1 MKFDI
6 LIEEENNS
14 LVFKPMLP
22 IDFSTKNMDACMK
35 YDDRILL
42 KTSNS
47 DLNLKKLYNNII
59 KTKNEIIKDFGVKEE
74 GTLEIVF
81 NITNDNLKENSWKF
95 IKKYNEFNILIYTN
109 TFKDIID
116 NLGNNVY
123 PNLKIEFPNSESA
136 ISYKEFYNMYT
147 KLIGIVDFVKHYNL
161 SQLEQIM
168 LVYDIVKANQ
178 YKSEDDDEDYS
189 ISRDLNKIISSD
201 KIVCVGFSNLIDFIL
216 KNLDI
221 KCNSAIY
228 EYSNKENTGHQR
240 NYVYIKDDKY
250 NINGIFFLDATWDSK
265 KNNNYL
271 DNYRFFLKPFKYF
284 KEIRKNEN
292 IISPNKFK
300 ILEKSNNEIIKQF
313 DKENNINAMGSI
325 CLLNNEINPGEI
337 SIVDLIIKSRD
348 ELKDLTKKILLMY
361 DKKISEQAF
370 KNALYKVRKI
380 EYINGIIDKPLN
392 EKEIDIICDNYL
404 KNDYEIK
411 LLKALDLYDKP
422 NIKMSL
428 KEAKADSDREDLLRM
443 KLLKIMKA
451 KLNDLPTNDYIK
463 RM

>member
-1 MKFDI
+1 MKFNI
-6 LIEEENNS
+6 LVEEEDNF

-47 DLNLKKLYNNII
+47 DLDLKKLYNNII
-59 KTKNEIIKDFGVKEE
+59 KTKDEIVKDFNIKEE
-74 GTLEIVF
+74 GDLEIVF
-81 NITNDNLKENSWKF
+81 NITNVNLKENSWKF

-123 PNLKIEFPNSESA
+123 QNLKIEFPNSENP
-136 ISYKEFYNMYT
+136 ILYKEFYDMYQ
-147 KLIGIVDFVKHYNL
+147 KLIGIVDFIKHYNL
-161 SQLEQIM
+161 SQLERIM

-178 YKSEDDDEDYS
+178 YKIENEDEDYG
-189 ISRDLNKIISSD
+189 ISRDLNKIVSSD

-221 KCNSAIY
+221 KCNIAIY
-228 EYSNKENTGHQR
+228 EYSNKENVGHQR

-265 KNNNYL
+265 KSNKYL

-284 KEIRKNEN
+284 KKIRKNEN

-313 DKENNINAMGSI
+313 DKENNINAMGNI
-325 CLLNNEINPGEI
+325 CLLNNEINFGEF
-337 SIVDLIIKSRD
+337 SIIDLITKSSD
-348 ELKDLTKKILLMY
+348 ELKELTKKILSMY
-361 DKKISEQAF
+361 DKKISEKAF